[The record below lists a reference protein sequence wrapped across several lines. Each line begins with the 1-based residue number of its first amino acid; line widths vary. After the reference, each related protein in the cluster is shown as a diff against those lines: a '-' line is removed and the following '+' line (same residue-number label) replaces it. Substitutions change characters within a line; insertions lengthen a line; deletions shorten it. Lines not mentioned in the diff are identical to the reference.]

1 MSNTITPTVFN
12 GCAFCIDMH
21 SKDARVNGETE
32 QRASLRLVCM
42 ARNATKA
49 LGMISA

>member
-1 MSNTITPTVFN
+1 MSNTTKPTVFN
-12 GCAFCIDMH
+12 GCAFCIDIPF
-21 SKDARVNGETE
+21 KDARVNGETE

-49 LGMISA
+49 GNVSA